1 MPLLRKGSEQ
11 GIHQAAMKQDWKQVT
26 MIYPLPAI
34 LVSCGSSEEEYNI
47 ITVAWTGTICS
58 NPPMCY
64 ISVRP
69 ERHSYDIIKRNME
82 FVINLT
88 TEEMAFATDWC
99 GVRSGR
105 DYNKFEEMKLTPGK
119 AKAVSAPI
127 IEESPL
133 CIECRV
139 KEIVSLGSHDMF
151 IAEVLNVK
159 ADEKYMDK
167 ETGKFELDLSNP
179 LVYLHGGYYGLG
191 EKIGKFGWSVE
202 KKKK

>member
-1 MPLLRKGSEQ
+1 
-11 GIHQAAMKQDWKQVT
+11 MKQDWKPGT
-26 MIYPLPAI
+26 MIYPLPAV
-34 LVSCGSSEEEYNI
+34 LVSCGSSPEEYNVVTI
-47 ITVAWTGTICS
+47 AWTGTICT

-88 TEEMAFATDWC
+88 TEDMAFATDWC
-99 GVRSGR
+99 GVRSGK

-119 AKAVSAPI
+119 AKCVSAPI

-139 KEIVSLGSHDMF
+139 KEIVSLGSHDMY
-151 IAEVLNVK
+151 IADVLNVK
-159 ADEKYMDK
+159 ADEKYMNT
-167 ETGKFELDLSNP
+167 ETGKFELSHANP

-191 EKIGKFGWSVE
+191 NKIGKFGWSVE
-202 KKKK
+202 KKKKP

>member
-1 MPLLRKGSEQ
+1 M
-11 GIHQAAMKQDWKQVT
+11 A
-26 MIYPLPAI
+26 
-34 LVSCGSSEEEYNI
+34 
-47 ITVAWTGTICS
+47 
-58 NPPMCY
+58 Y

-69 ERHSYDIIKRNME
+69 ERHSYNIIKTSGE

-88 TEEMAFATDWC
+88 TEELAKACDYC
-99 GVRSGR
+99 GVKSGK
-105 DYNKFEEMKLTPGK
+105 DVDKFKEMNLTPGK

-151 IAEVLNVK
+151 IADVLNVK
-159 ADEKYMDK
+159 ADKKYMNT
-167 ETGKFELDLSNP
+167 ETGKFELSDANP
-179 LVYLHGGYYGLG
+179 LVYLHGGYYGMG
-191 EKIGKFGWSVE
+191 KKIGKFGWSVE